1 LPRFVWGI
9 RHARSTFRKEKAAM
23 TKILCVEDSEDNL
36 FTLHKRLSLA
46 GFEVKVATNGTEGV
60 DWAKT
65 LRPHLIVMDLRLPGL
80 DGWEATRRLK
90 GQPETKHIPIIVV
103 TSDTSEKSREK
114 AFAAGCDEF
123 ETKPVNFEKL
133 VGKIHSL
140 LSRGAKA

>member
-1 LPRFVWGI
+1 
-9 RHARSTFRKEKAAM
+9 M
-23 TKILCVEDSEDNL
+23 TKILCVEDSEDSL

-46 GFEVKVATNGTEGV
+46 GFEVKVATSGGEGV

-65 LRPHLIVMDLRLPGL
+65 LMPSLIVMDLRLPGL

-90 GQPETKHIPIIVV
+90 NQKETKHIPIIVV

-114 AFAAGCDEF
+114 AFAAGCDDY

-133 VGKIHSL
+133 VGKINSL
-140 LSRGAKA
+140 LGKGAKKA

>member
-1 LPRFVWGI
+1 
-9 RHARSTFRKEKAAM
+9 M

-36 FTLHKRLSLA
+36 FTLHKRLGIA
-46 GFEVKVATNGTEGV
+46 GFEVKVATNGEEGV

-65 LRPHLIVMDLRLPGL
+65 LLPDLIVMDLRLPGI

-90 GQPETKHIPIIVV
+90 SQPETKHIPIIVV
-103 TSDTSEKSREK
+103 TADTSEKSRER

-133 VGKIHSL
+133 IKTIHSL
-140 LSRGAKA
+140 LGR

>member
-1 LPRFVWGI
+1 
-9 RHARSTFRKEKAAM
+9 M
-23 TKILCVEDSEDNL
+23 TKILCFEDSEDNL

-46 GFEVKVATNGTEGV
+46 GFEVKVATNGTEGA

-90 GQPETKHIPIIVV
+90 SQAETKHIPIIVV
-103 TSDTSEKSREK
+103 TADASEKSREK
-114 AFAAGCDEF
+114 AFAAGCDGYEI
-123 ETKPVNFEKL
+123 KPVDFGKL
-133 VGKIHSL
+133 VKKIHSL

>member
-1 LPRFVWGI
+1 
-9 RHARSTFRKEKAAM
+9 M
-23 TKILCVEDSEDNL
+23 TRILCVEDSEDSL

-65 LRPHLIVMDLRLPGL
+65 LQPDLIVMDLRLPGL

-90 GQPETKHIPIIVV
+90 SQQETKHIPVIVV
-103 TSDTSEKSREK
+103 TSDTSEKSRER
-114 AFAAGCDEF
+114 AFAAGCDEY

-133 VGKIHSL
+133 IGKIHSFL
-140 LSRGAKA
+140 GPGAKA

>member
-1 LPRFVWGI
+1 
-9 RHARSTFRKEKAAM
+9 M
-23 TKILCVEDSEDNL
+23 TRILCVEDSEDNL

-60 DWAKT
+60 EWAKT
-65 LRPHLIVMDLRLPGL
+65 LRPHLIVMDLKLPGL

-90 GQPETKHIPIIVV
+90 SQPETKHIPIIVV

-114 AFAAGCDEF
+114 AFDAGCDEY

-140 LSRGAKA
+140 LGRAAKA

>member
-1 LPRFVWGI
+1 
-9 RHARSTFRKEKAAM
+9 M

-36 FTLHKRLSLA
+36 FTLHKRLSIA
-46 GFEVKVATNGTEGV
+46 GFEVKVAANGAEGV

-65 LRPHLIVMDLRLPGL
+65 LQPELIVMDLRLPGM

-90 GQPETKHIPIIVV
+90 SQPETKHIPIIVV
-103 TSDTSEKSREK
+103 TADTSAKSREK

-133 VGKIHSL
+133 VKTIHSL
-140 LSRGAKA
+140 LARGAPA